1 MKRKTCGLVGFLFCD
16 MIYSKDS
23 FVWFRSGCFD
33 VRSFLDFGYFV
44 LEDKKGVSR
53 NDLLSKL
60 ILFLFNTV

>member
-44 LEDKKGVSR
+44 HEDKKGVSIKKR
-53 NDLLSKL
+53 SSIQID
-60 ILFLFNTV
+60 FVFV